1 MILMLISLGMDWVQN
16 YSYSS
21 PLELRTIILNK
32 GFLTTLFCAGTL
44 IVTNLLIKKEIVEA
58 SNADI
63 VIEYHGLSFNGRNY
77 TRVLRILVIALFYL
91 IGMFE
96 LFYQFQHRTV
106 LDAAPYIVALTYHLL
121 FLLLLNYNYAKTE
134 ILYAKNTLLFVN
146 LLTMTLFVA
155 LGIILPLND
164 FTENLVSANRNFI
177 GCIFHYVNIAAA
189 LFVARQTWQ
198 QLKQSN
204 SITGT
209 VSFGPPALIMA
220 SVVYLLSVELI
231 LHVGLLRLH
240 PVGTVDAL
248 AALDKLTEYENL
260 RRHVVKIGFPI
271 LWGLIAFAFLS
282 VGLRRKIRHLRV
294 GALVLIAI
302 ILVKLFTYDI
312 SHASEAGK
320 IIAFIILGIVLLVIS
335 FLYQKIRA
343 LVADDTKDKIDSI
356 ENKNENIN

>member
-1 MILMLISLGMDWVQN
+1 
-16 YSYSS
+16 
-21 PLELRTIILNK
+21 
-32 GFLTTLFCAGTL
+32 
-44 IVTNLLIKKEIVEA
+44 
-58 SNADI
+58 
-63 VIEYHGLSFNGRNY
+63 
-77 TRVLRILVIALFYL
+77 
-91 IGMFE
+91 
-96 LFYQFQHRTV
+96 
-106 LDAAPYIVALTYHLL
+106 
-121 FLLLLNYNYAKTE
+121 
-134 ILYAKNTLLFVN
+134 
-146 LLTMTLFVA
+146 MTLFVA